1 MARERSKVLGLATGV
16 GLGIW
21 IAALQSRDLASRP
34 SWQELLR
41 KEPRAALLVRY
52 ATILPWPAAIGTVAL
67 GVLTFAQVHGLV
79 PLAPRRVV
87 PLPPF
92 PFDATKTQ
100 VVIAEVHNQDGTRS
114 DHPSWLVLPERGLST
129 GILVTGAPGS
139 AKTSGAQYPFTAQL
153 IRLNPTDPASQ
164 LGGLVIDAKGNY
176 SEFVREQCRLAGR
189 EADYYEVSLDSGVR
203 YNIIGRPDL
212 SALALGGHIADMIS
226 NVQGESYSDP
236 FWRQEA
242 KDLATQCI
250 RLVRLQDR
258 HEPTMADLYRLATSF
273 DAFKARIQEFAKE
286 VITGTRAATEAER
299 EELESLRFWLTSKA
313 ATLDPKLRSSIAAGL
328 NGVCSLF
335 DSPRI
340 KKIFC
345 PRPGEENFLGFDE
358 LIARGQIVALRVPYS
373 ELKTVSQ
380 VVGTMTK
387 LNFFDAVLNR
397 LSRAE
402 ASRGDVGR
410 MVFFVADEYDAIV
423 TQPGDGNFLAKCRE
437 AKCASIIATQS
448 YESLVAKLRNEHLAA
463 QLLAN
468 LRTKIFLCAEDNY
481 TAHQAAQLC
490 GEVERL
496 KETRSRN
503 ESVRKSAYSFLDGQ
517 ILSADAGSV
526 GESTSYSFHREY
538 LFPPRCFTT
547 LRLNQAIIKLFD
559 GERVLDPTYAYLKPI
574 YSDPNLSWFDTC
586 SGDH

>member
-1 MARERSKVLGLATGV
+1 MAHPRSGAVALALGVALGSWMSALQLRALRERPGWAELQRQEPRTARFVRSAVVLPLP
-16 GLGIW
+16 
-21 IAALQSRDLASRP
+21 AALGA
-34 SWQELLR
+34 
-41 KEPRAALLVRY
+41 
-52 ATILPWPAAIGTVAL
+52 VAV
-67 GVLTFAQVHGLV
+67 GVLTFGHINGL
-79 PLAPRRVV
+79 LRTHPRLVV

-92 PFDATKTQ
+92 PFDVSKTQ
-100 VVIAEVHNQDGTRS
+100 LVIGEVHNQDGTRS
-114 DHPSWLVLPERGLST
+114 DEPSWMVLPERGMST

-153 IRLNPTDPASQ
+153 IRLHPDNPISK
-164 LGGLVIDAKGNY
+164 LGGLVIDGKGNY
-176 SEFVREQCRLAGR
+176 SEFVREQCRAAGR
-189 EADYYEVSLDSGVR
+189 EGDYYEVSLESGVR

-212 SALALGGHIADMIS
+212 SAPALGGHIADMIA

-250 RLVRLQDR
+250 RIVRLQDR
-258 HEPTMADLYRLATSF
+258 REPTMADLYRLATSF
-273 DAFKARIQEFAKE
+273 DAFKARVQELAKE
-286 VITGTRAATEAER
+286 ITSGARAASETERA
-299 EELESLRFWLTSKA
+299 ELESLRFWLMSKA
-313 ATLDPKLRSSIAAGL
+313 ALLDPKLRSSIAAGL

-335 DSPRI
+335 DSPKI
-340 KKIFC
+340 KAIFC

-410 MVFFVADEYDAIV
+410 MLFFVADEYDGIV

-490 GEVERL
+490 GEVERM
-496 KETRSRN
+496 KVTRGRN
-503 ESVRKSAYSFLDGQ
+503 ESVRTSAFSFLDGK

-526 GESTSYSFHREY
+526 GESTSHSFHREY

-547 LRLNQAIIKLFD
+547 LRLNQAIVKLFD
-559 GERVLDPTYAYLKPI
+559 GERVLDPTYTYLKPI
-574 YSDPNLSWFDTC
+574 YANPNTSWFD
-586 SGDH
+586 SF

>member
-1 MARERSKVLGLATGV
+1 MPLN
-16 GLGIW
+16 
-21 IAALQSRDLASRP
+21 
-34 SWQELLR
+34 R
-41 KEPRAALLVRY
+41 KNAALLV
-52 ATILPWPAAIGTVAL
+52 GVAL
-67 GVLTFAQVHGLV
+67 GVWLAARELQRLPDRRGWPELASREPRTARMVRLAIALPFAPSLGGVAVALLTFAEVHGW
-79 PLAPRRVV
+79 ASSRARTRV
-87 PLPPF
+87 PLPPI
-92 PFDATKTQ
+92 PFDPSKTQ
-100 VVIAEVHNQDGTRS
+100 IVIGEVHNQDGSRS
-114 DHPSWLVLPERGLST
+114 DSPHWMVLPERGMST

-139 AKTSGAQYPFTAQL
+139 AKTSGAQYPFTSQL
-153 IRLNPTDPASQ
+153 IRINAGDEKRK

-176 SEFVREQCRLAGR
+176 SEFVREQCRAAGR

-212 SALALGGHIADMIS
+212 SAPALGGHIADMIA

-250 RLVRLQDR
+250 RLIRLQDR
-258 HEPTMADLYRLATSF
+258 REPTMADLYRLATSF
-273 DAFKARIQEFAKE
+273 DAFKARAQDVAKA
-286 VITGTRAATEAER
+286 ITDGTRPAKDDEKA
-299 EELESLRFWLTSKA
+299 ELESLRFWMNSKA

-335 DSPRI
+335 DAPRI
-340 KKIFC
+340 KEIFSS
-345 PRPGEENFLGFDE
+345 RPGDENFLGFDE
-358 LIARGQIVALRVPYS
+358 LIARGQIVALRIPYS

-397 LSRAE
+397 VARAE
-402 ASRGDVGR
+402 AGNADVGR
-410 MVFFVADEYDAIV
+410 MVFFVADEYDGIV

-437 AKCASIIATQS
+437 ARCASIIATQS

-496 KETRSRN
+496 KVSRSRTEN
-503 ESVRKSAYSFLDGQ
+503 VRKSAYSFLDGK

-526 GESTSYSFHREY
+526 GESTTYAFHREY

-547 LRLNQAIIKLFD
+547 LRLNQAIVKLFD
-559 GERVLDPTYAYLKPI
+559 GERVLDPTYTYLKPI
-574 YSDPNLSWFDTC
+574 YANPNISWFD
-586 SGDH
+586 SL